1 MNWLLEKLLGI
12 DPTFVSEGDWH
23 IVWRSAP
30 PIWLLILIIIPAVI
44 IFSYIIYRKQKT
56 ISSPSIKLLLSLL
69 RSAVIFITLVILFQ
83 PVAVIEKSI
92 NKEAILGILADNSL
106 SMNLKDKFLSESDI
120 RELNSLCGIENN
132 RPESPAIQDMSRIDL
147 VNAILSNPKLN
158 LFTKLKNKSKLR
170 TYTFA
175 STLNQSDYGSPA
187 FGEAR
192 PFGRQA
198 NDSQPSQNK
207 YKIKA
212 DGDGTAIGNA
222 INDFTNDLSGQ
233 SIGGIVLISD
243 GQNNL
248 GKEPLDII
256 QSLKDRKYLFP
267 IYTVICGNPD
277 KHKDI
282 EISDLS
288 APDVATVQDLV
299 SFNYTVKA
307 SGLSDDE
314 SVKIILSEKQAGD
327 SKSEIVAEDT
337 VQLTMPLRNYIGS
350 IKYKPTKTGNY
361 IFELKTPVQKDE
373 TVGENNSQEHY
384 LKVVNNLIKV
394 LYIES
399 YPRWEYRRL
408 KNALIRDKTLKTS
421 LLLISAD
428 PDFPQESSAGLAPL
442 VEFPA
447 TPKELFSYD
456 IIIWGDVD
464 PEHLIGP
471 QVTYER
477 LMDNIKRFVEEM
489 GGGIA
494 FIAGDRF
501 NPRSFRKT
509 ILADLLPLSLEDDDY
524 SMLSTELKE
533 NISESFRVKLT
544 AEGLSDSIMRLED
557 NPTINQKLWNQLP
570 GFYWYYPF
578 KKAKPAAK
586 VLSVHPIAS
595 NKYGPRPI
603 MATQYYGQGRT
614 FVNASDETWRWQI
627 IKGDKYF
634 YTFWSEIIRFLRGN
648 RIIGSKRAQIT
659 TDKPKYALGE
669 KVKLIAKLYDQ
680 DFKPVKQPYYSV
692 SIENLTN
699 DITATEKKEI
709 VLNSIPEKE
718 GQFEGTFTPSGIGH
732 YRVWATPV
740 DIIPKEEDKSSA
752 SFDVQYPRREYEKP
766 LPDSTLLKNIADKT
780 NGAFLKLTEIKKL
793 PEIIKPASDIIYTE
807 TREDDIWDTPLV
819 FILFLLLIS
828 GEWIIRKLIGLI

>member
-12 DPTFVSEGDWH
+12 DQTLVSEGDWH

-30 PIWLLILIIIPAVI
+30 AIWLLILIIIPAVI

-56 ISSPSIKLLLSLL
+56 ASSSGIKLLLSLL
-69 RSAVIFITLVILFQ
+69 RSAVIFIALVILFQ

-92 NKEAILGILADNSL
+92 NKEAVLGILVDNSL
-106 SMNLKDKFLSESDI
+106 SMNLKDKFSSESDI
-120 RELNSLCGIENN
+120 RGLNFLCGIENN

-147 VNAILSNPKLN
+147 VNAILSNPKLD
-158 LFTKLKNKSKLR
+158 LFTKLKNKSKIR

-175 STLNQSDYGSPA
+175 YTLNPSDYGY
-187 FGEAR
+187 
-192 PFGRQA
+192 QA
-198 NDSQPSQNK
+198 NDSKPSPNK

-248 GKEPLDII
+248 GKEPLDMI
-256 QSLKDRKYLFP
+256 QSLKDRNYLFP

-282 EISDLS
+282 EISDLL
-288 APDVATVQDLV
+288 APDVATVHDLV

-337 VQLTMPLRNYIGS
+337 VQLTMPLCVYTGS

-361 IFELKTPVQKDE
+361 IYELKTPVQKNE
-373 TVGENNSQEHY
+373 TIEENNSQEHY
-384 LKVVNNLIKV
+384 LKVVSNLIKV

-428 PDFPQESSAGLAPL
+428 ADFPQESSAGVAPL

-447 TPKELFSYD
+447 TPKELFNYD

-471 QVTYER
+471 QITYER

-494 FIAGDRF
+494 FIAGDKF

-509 ILADLLPLSLEDDDY
+509 ILADLLSLSLEDDDY
-524 SMLSTELKE
+524 STLPTELKE

-586 VLSVHPIAS
+586 VLSVHPLAS
-595 NKYGPRPI
+595 NKYGFRPI

-634 YTFWSEIIRFLRGN
+634 YTFWSEVIRFLRGN
-648 RIIGSKRAQIT
+648 RIIGTKRAQIT

-669 KVKLIAKLYDQ
+669 KVKLVAKLYDQ
-680 DFKPVKQPYYSV
+680 DFRPVKQPYYSV

-699 DITATEKKEI
+699 DITATEKNDV
-709 VLNSIPEKE
+709 VLNSIPDKE
-718 GQFEGTFTPSGIGH
+718 GQYEGNFTPSGIGH
-732 YRVWATPV
+732 YRVWAAPV
-740 DIIPKEEDKSSA
+740 DTIPKEEDRSSA
-752 SFDVQYPRREYEKP
+752 SFSVQYPRREYEKP
-766 LPDSTLLKNIADKT
+766 LPDSALLKNIANKT
-780 NGAFLKLTEIKKL
+780 NGAFLELTEINKL
-793 PEIIKPASDIIYTE
+793 PEIIKPASDVIYTE
-807 TREDDIWDTPLV
+807 TKEDDIWDTPLV
-819 FILFLLLIS
+819 FILFLLIIS